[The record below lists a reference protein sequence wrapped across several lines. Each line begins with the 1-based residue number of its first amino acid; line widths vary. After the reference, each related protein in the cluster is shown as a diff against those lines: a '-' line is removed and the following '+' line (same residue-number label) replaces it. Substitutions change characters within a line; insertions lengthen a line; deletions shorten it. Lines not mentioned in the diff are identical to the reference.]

1 MDDFMMLK
9 YLKSKGIADHSGHYS
24 RRDGMRNDR
33 MYRYDSYRDDD
44 YGYGYED
51 DMYRMRNFR
60 YDSRM
65 EIDEYT
71 AKNIVS
77 EMYHYEKD
85 RKHVGEKFS
94 MNKAREVYD
103 KCRHSLPHDITEM
116 EVYIA
121 INAQYHDYAELYKNW
136 FGDNIDQKIIDSA
149 MTFWFKDA
157 DAKHENKVANYFN
170 L

>member
-1 MDDFMMLK
+1 MDDFMMFK
-9 YLKSKGIADHSGHYS
+9 YLKSKGMLDYPEHHY
-24 RRDGMRNDR
+24 RRGGMKDDR
-33 MYRYDSYRDDD
+33 MYRYDSYRDDEYD
-44 YGYGYED
+44 HMGDIYK
-51 DMYRMRNFR
+51 MRNFR

-65 EIDEYT
+65 NIDEHT
-71 AKNIVS
+71 AKQIVS
-77 EMYHYEKD
+77 DMYHYEKD

-94 MNKAREVYD
+94 MHKAMEVYD
-103 KCRHSLPHDITEM
+103 KCKHTLPHNITEM

-121 INAQYHDYAELYKNW
+121 INAQYHDYAELYKSW

-157 DAKHENKVANYFN
+157 DAMHENKVANYFN